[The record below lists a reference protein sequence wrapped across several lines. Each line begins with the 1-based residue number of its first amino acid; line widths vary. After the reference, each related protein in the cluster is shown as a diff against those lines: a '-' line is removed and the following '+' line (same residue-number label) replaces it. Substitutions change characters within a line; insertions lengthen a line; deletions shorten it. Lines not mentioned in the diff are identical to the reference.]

1 MILALPHDPRIRAAG
16 VRLRA
21 FTPEFVPPARNV
33 NPNPTCSA
41 FFALIGLVAAPAS
54 AQCPI
59 ARANTNVASLE
70 ADLGSGLSITALN
83 RTYLSAN
90 GRFVA
95 FWSSATNL
103 VPNDTNAKQDVFV
116 KDLVTG
122 AIERVSVDSTGL
134 EADGDS
140 TDPSISADGRIVA
153 FQSAATNLDALDTNL
168 RLDIYVRD
176 RVLGTT
182 TRVSTD
188 SAGLE
193 GNHDATRADVA
204 PNGQVVAFQSRA
216 SNLVP
221 NDANNKADAFV
232 KVLASGVL
240 ECMSLDANG
249 VPGDNTS
256 GSPALSADG
265 RLVAFH
271 SLAGNLLPGDVNG
284 QFDVFLRDRQT
295 NSIERLSVTPLLQE
309 ADYFSQTPSISADG
323 RFVAF
328 SSTATNLVANDTNN
342 LFDVFVRDTT
352 LDVTQRVSVDSQ
364 GYQGNSTSQA
374 SSISAEGRFV
384 VFQSSASNLVTGDT
398 NGGPFN
404 LEFDVFVHDALLR
417 TTTRLSVNDSGVQA
431 NSGSS
436 FHPCIA
442 ANAGRVAYYSDATN
456 IVSGDTNG
464 ARDLFVIGCGTSPGP
479 EPICSG
485 DGSGT
490 PCPCANVSA
499 PGRGCENSFATGG
512 ARMDGY
518 GTSSVTNDTLWFQ
531 VYGVPPTA
539 SALLFQGTEAQTGGL
554 GAVFGDGLRCAG
566 GAVLRLGARFAS
578 GGYVAMGYV
587 VPGDPLISVGGQVPS
602 GTVTV
607 RVYQFWYRNI
617 ANFCTPSGFNLSNA
631 VRVVWTP

>member
-1 MILALPHDPRIRAAG
+1 
-16 VRLRA
+16 
-21 FTPEFVPPARNV
+21 V
-33 NPNPTCSA
+33 NSISTCSA
-41 FFALIGLVAAPAS
+41 FLALVAFVPVSAG

-59 ARANTNVASLE
+59 ERANTDVASIE
-70 ADLGSGLSITALN
+70 ADLGSGLSVTALN
-83 RTYLSAN
+83 RTYLSAD
-90 GRFVA
+90 GRYVA

-122 AIERVSVDSTGL
+122 AIERVSVDSAGI

-153 FQSAATNLDALDTNL
+153 FQSAASNLDVLDTNA
-168 RLDIYVRD
+168 RLDVFVRD
-176 RVLGTT
+176 RLLGTT
-182 TRVSTD
+182 TRVSVDTN
-188 SAGLE
+188 GVE
-193 GNHDATRADVA
+193 GNHDASRADVS
-204 PNGQVVAFQSRA
+204 PNGMVVAFQSRA
-216 SNLVP
+216 SNLVAG
-221 NDANNKADAFV
+221 DANNRADAFV
-232 KVLASGVL
+232 KVLATGVL
-240 ECMSLDANG
+240 ECVSLDANG
-249 VPGDNTS
+249 IPGDNTS

-265 RLVAFH
+265 RFVAFH

-295 NSIERLSVTPLLQE
+295 NSIERLSVTPLLDE

-342 LFDVFVRDTT
+342 VFDVFVRDTV
-352 LDVTQRVSVDSQ
+352 LDVTKRISVDSQ
-364 GYQGNSTSQA
+364 GYQGNSTSQGT
-374 SSISAEGRFV
+374 SISAEGRFV
-384 VFQSSASNLVTGDT
+384 VFQSSASNLVPGDT

-404 LEFDVFVHDALLR
+404 LEFDVFVHDSLLR
-417 TTTRLSVNDSGVQA
+417 TTTRLSVNDLGVQA
-431 NSGSS
+431 DAGSS

-456 IVSGDTNG
+456 IVAGDANA

-490 PCPCANVSA
+490 ACPCANVSA
-499 PGRGCENSFATGG
+499 PGRGCENSFGTGG
-512 ARMDGY
+512 ARMEGY
-518 GTSSVTNDTLWFQ
+518 GTSAVSNDTLWFQ
-531 VYGVPPTA
+531 VYGLPPTA
-539 SALLFQGTEAQTGGL
+539 SALLFQGTEAQSGGL

-578 GGYVAMGYV
+578 GGYVASGHA
-587 VPGDPLISVGGQVPS
+587 VPGDPPISVSGMVTP
-602 GTVTV
+602 GTVSV
-607 RVYQFWYRNI
+607 RVYQYWYRNV
-617 ANFCTPSGFNLSNA
+617 ASFCTPSGFNLSNA

>member
-1 MILALPHDPRIRAAG
+1 
-16 VRLRA
+16 
-21 FTPEFVPPARNV
+21 
-33 NPNPTCSA
+33 
-41 FFALIGLVAAPAS
+41 
-54 AQCPI
+54 
-59 ARANTNVASLE
+59 
-70 ADLGSGLSITALN
+70 
-83 RTYLSAN
+83 
-90 GRFVA
+90 
-95 FWSSATNL
+95 
-103 VPNDTNAKQDVFV
+103 
-116 KDLVTG
+116 
-122 AIERVSVDSTGL
+122 
-134 EADGDS
+134 
-140 TDPSISADGRIVA
+140 
-153 FQSAATNLDALDTNL
+153 
-168 RLDIYVRD
+168 
-176 RVLGTT
+176 
-182 TRVSTD
+182 
-188 SAGLE
+188 
-193 GNHDATRADVA
+193 
-204 PNGQVVAFQSRA
+204 
-216 SNLVP
+216 
-221 NDANNKADAFV
+221 
-232 KVLASGVL
+232 VL
-240 ECMSLDANG
+240 ECVSLDANG
-249 VPGDNTS
+249 VPGDDTS

-271 SLAGNLLPGDVNG
+271 SLAGNLLPGDVND

-295 NSIERLSVTPLLQE
+295 NSIERLSVTPLLEE

-342 LFDVFVRDTT
+342 VFDVFVRDTA
-352 LDVTQRVSVDSQ
+352 LDVTKRVSVDSQ

-417 TTTRLSVNDSGVQA
+417 TTTRLSVDDSGVQA
-431 NSGSS
+431 SSGSS

-456 IVSGDTNG
+456 IVASDANV
-464 ARDLFVIGCGTSPGP
+464 ARDLFVIGCGTAPVP

-512 ARMDGY
+512 ARMEGY
-518 GTSSVTNDTLWFQ
+518 GTTAVSNDTLWFQ
-531 VYGVPPTA
+531 VYGLPSTA

-578 GGYVAMGYV
+578 GGYVSMGYV

-617 ANFCTPSGFNLSNA
+617 ASFCSPSGFNLSNA